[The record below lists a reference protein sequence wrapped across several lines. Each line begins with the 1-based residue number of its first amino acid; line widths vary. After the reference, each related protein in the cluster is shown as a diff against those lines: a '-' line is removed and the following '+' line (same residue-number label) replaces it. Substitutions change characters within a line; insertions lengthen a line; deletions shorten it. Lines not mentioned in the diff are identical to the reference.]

1 MPSRYYFLSSLPM
14 LRYHEPAPLTWEHF
28 LSQALGNISNS
39 DYKLLCLIPEGK
51 DGGNSFLRK
60 WYEVNAKISDAVNA
74 QRKVNLGRDDVGPVV
89 LRDYDVERVA
99 NLAMNAKN
107 PLEAELILMKFGYDY
122 LESAKGLEP
131 FSENALL
138 SYALQLRI
146 LLRKDGFSAEKGN
159 EQYEKLF
166 GIIQKEM
173 KME

>member
-14 LRYHEPAPLTWEHF
+14 LRYHEPAPLTWENF

-60 WYEVNAKISDAVNA
+60 WYAVSAKLADAVNA

-89 LRDYDVERVA
+89 LREYDIERVA
-99 NLAMNAKN
+99 TAAMNAKN
-107 PLEAELILMKFGYDY
+107 PLEAEFVLMKFGYDY

-138 SYALQLRI
+138 AYALQLRI

-159 EQYEKLF
+159 EQYKKLF

-173 KME
+173 NME

>member
-60 WYEVNAKISDAVNA
+60 WYEVSAKISDAVNA

-107 PLEAELILMKFGYDY
+107 PLEAD
-122 LESAKGLEP
+122 S
-131 FSENALL
+131 
-138 SYALQLRI
+138 
-146 LLRKDGFSAEKGN
+146 
-159 EQYEKLF
+159 
-166 GIIQKEM
+166 
-173 KME
+173 

>member
-14 LRYHEPAPLTWEHF
+14 LRYHERAPLTWEHF

-60 WYEVNAKISDAVNA
+60 WYEVSAKISDAVNA

-173 KME
+173 NME